1 MKSDGG
7 LCSFEEFSGCT
18 AILSG
23 PAGGIVGFSETSYP
37 IISAFNNFIKDR
49 KENPVTYK
57 SLIGFDM
64 GGTST
69 DVSRFD
75 GKSSSMSYETQI
87 DGIDIQVP
95 HLEIGKW
102 SNLKKL

>member
-7 LCSFEEFSGCT
+7 LCSYEEFSGCT

-37 IISAFNNFIKDR
+37 IINAYNKFNKTQKRPKNDIKH
-49 KENPVTYK
+49 KA
-57 SLIGFDM
+57 LIGFDM

-69 DVSRFD
+69 DVSRFN
-75 GKSSSMSYETQI
+75 GTSCGMSYETQI

-95 HLEIGKW
+95 HLEIGR
-102 SNLKKL
+102 S

>member
-1 MKSDGG
+1 MMKSDGG
-7 LCSFEEFSGCT
+7 LCPYQEFSGCK

-37 IISAFNNFIKDR
+37 ILKEFNSFCGEEE
-49 KENPVTYK
+49 KEKVK
-57 SLIGFDM
+57 ERSLIGFDM

-75 GKSSSMSYETQI
+75 GINTEMSYETQI

-95 HLEIGKW
+95 HLEIGKY
-102 SNLKKL
+102 SLLC